1 MHRSGFWAGWRA
13 TTPGCAVADMRL
25 AWPFLLAGLAAPAL
39 ALESVPGHFSGMPL
53 GAEFTDGWQ
62 LLALRDIKPT
72 QFRLVEDAGV
82 PVVRAQADAA
92 GGSLLRSIRW
102 DTAGHPRLQW
112 RWRVDRVV
120 AQGDIHSKD
129 GDDFAARLYVMFDY
143 PTERLSFAER
153 AKLSIA
159 RWIYGDQVPAAAL
172 CYVWDNQAAVGTRAW
187 NAYTDRVRMIVLRNA
202 TSGVGDWM
210 LEQRDLVADYREAFG
225 EAPPPVSGIAIAAD
239 TDQTGETVTAWFG
252 DISISE

>member
-1 MHRSGFWAGWRA
+1 MRRSGCWAGWRA
-13 TTPGCAVADMRL
+13 TTPGCVVADMRL
-25 AWPFLLAGLAAPAL
+25 AWPLLLAGLALPAL
-39 ALESVPGHFSGMPL
+39 ALEPVPGHFSRMPI

-62 LLALRDIKPT
+62 VQALRDIKPT

-112 RWRVDRVV
+112 RWRVERVV
-120 AQGDIHSKD
+120 AQGDIRSKG

-143 PTERLSFAER
+143 PTERLSFADR
-153 AKLSIA
+153 AKLAIA
-159 RWIYGDQVPAAAL
+159 RWIYGEEVPAAAL
-172 CYVWDNQAAVGTRAW
+172 CYVWGNHAALGTRVW

-202 TSGVGDWM
+202 TSGVGDWVD
-210 LEQRDLVADYREAFG
+210 EQRDLVADYREAFG

-239 TDQTGETVTAWFG
+239 TDQTGETVAAWFG
-252 DISISE
+252 DIRIGE